1 LSHLPPHH
9 QRRTFLKLGIA
20 SAVLLAVAGG
30 AVALMQPG
38 LVDGKTTAATRLV
51 LTQVAQG
58 MLAGTL
64 PTDAPARQRILD
76 GMMARTDTFI
86 SGLPPH
92 VQAELSQLFGLLA
105 TAAGRRGIVGLS
117 ATWETATP
125 ADLVTALHAMRT
137 SGMDLRIQA
146 YQGLH
151 DLVCVPY
158 FAGTESWSLLGYPGP
173 TPV

>member
-1 LSHLPPHH
+1 MSHLPPHH

-20 SAVLLAVAGG
+20 SAIVLAVAGG
-30 AVALMQPG
+30 AVALIQPG
-38 LVDGKTTAATRLV
+38 LVDNKITASTRLV

-64 PTDAPARQRILD
+64 PADAAQRQRILD

-86 SGLPPH
+86 AGLPPH

-117 ATWETATP
+117 ATWESATP
-125 ADLVTALHAMRT
+125 AEMVTALQAMRT
-137 SGMDLRIQA
+137 SGMELRIQA

-158 FAGTESWSLLGYPGP
+158 FSGLESWTLLGYPGP